1 MIKLIKMNVQKLL
14 DEKHRTRYWL
24 VKEMQTTYKTVNK
37 ICDNTLTGLQLE
49 TIEKLCEILE
59 CQPNDLF
66 IFEEK

>member
-1 MIKLIKMNVQKLL
+1 MIKMNVQKLL